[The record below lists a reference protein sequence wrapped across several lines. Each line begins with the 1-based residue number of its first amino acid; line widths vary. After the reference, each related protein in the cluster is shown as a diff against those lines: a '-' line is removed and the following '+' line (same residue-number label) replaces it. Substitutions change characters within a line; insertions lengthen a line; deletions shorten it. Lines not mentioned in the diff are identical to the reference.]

1 MNSGTGQ
8 ISRTPGLSGTC
19 IVPNSLLREESVR
32 TTEHRLNVKRAKM
45 AANGGVRLLLF
56 VVLSVFLTELCNGAA
71 TDIEL
76 DAKAQLLHRLD
87 SLNLLLYTFLLIL
100 TVLTIW
106 MFKHRRLRFLHETG
120 LAVIYGLIIGAII
133 RYGFTTS
140 STILHMPVV
149 PDNTSK
155 YNQSVPP
162 DTLWLRFPEDKGGGI
177 VKNKTF
183 AYSFRGEIY
192 KEDNEIDLK
201 ATFDPEIFFNII
213 LPPIIFHAGYSLKR
227 RYFFRNLGAIL
238 MYALIGTSISAFV
251 IGALMYAFVQLIPH
265 LSTSFTFLDTLYF
278 GALISPTDPLTI
290 ISIFN
295 DLHVDVNLYA
305 LVFGESVLNDAV
317 AIVLSGSIQNY
328 AERYQSG
335 SGGFETV
342 AFFQAFGDFVGIFS
356 LSLFIGATMGCITAL
371 LTKFTRVRDFPLLES
386 ALFVLMSYSTFLIAE
401 AADLTGVVA
410 VLFCGIC
417 QAHYTYNNLS
427 PDSRQRTKQLFELL
441 NFLAENFIFS
451 YIGVSMFT
459 FPKHHFDPGFIF
471 AGFLCALLGRAAN
484 VYPLSFILNLAR
496 KPKISLNYQH
506 MLFFAGLRGAMSF
519 ALAIRNTVSDAR
531 QAMLTT
537 TSLIV
542 ILTVILQGG
551 ATTQFLSWFNIP
563 VGVDEEIEGLSH
575 NGTRNDGALPGSSG
589 AAKPNEKALLARIW
603 GDFDTKY
610 MKPLL
615 THSRPTLLET
625 LPVCC
630 SPLAR
635 ILTTTQQMTQ
645 DDVARKADSDS
656 DFCLEDR
663 EMERRRTSVQPV
675 SFHQP
680 SLNYTV
686 NPCYQPNNS
695 TTDVSTNPDE
705 PYVILNLH
713 RSWGL

>member
-1 MNSGTGQ
+1 
-8 ISRTPGLSGTC
+8 
-19 IVPNSLLREESVR
+19 
-32 TTEHRLNVKRAKM
+32 M
-45 AANGGVRLLLF
+45 AANGGVRLLFL
-56 VVLSVFLTELCNGAA
+56 VVLCIFPTELCNGAA

-162 DTLWLRFPEDKGGGI
+162 DSLWLRFPEDKGGGI

-251 IGALMYAFVQLIPH
+251 IGALMYGFVQLIPH

-401 AADLTGVVA
+401 ATDLTGVVA

-575 NGTRNDGALPGSSG
+575 NGTRNSGGEVGYDELDIRRERNLYNSIQDGTLPGSSG
-589 AAKPNEKALLARIW
+589 SAKPNEKALLARIW

-645 DDVARKADSDS
+645 DDVARKVDSDS

-663 EMERRRTSVQPV
+663 EMERRRTSVQPRERNDDDGDDDDD
-675 SFHQP
+675 SD
-680 SLNYTV
+680 S
-686 NPCYQPNNS
+686 
-695 TTDVSTNPDE
+695 DDE
-705 PYVILNLH
+705 DLRIIGMEGFIPLRTL
-713 RSWGL
+713 

>member
-1 MNSGTGQ
+1 
-8 ISRTPGLSGTC
+8 
-19 IVPNSLLREESVR
+19 
-32 TTEHRLNVKRAKM
+32 M
-45 AANGGVRLLLF
+45 AANGAVRLLFL
-56 VVLSVFLTELCNGAA
+56 VALCIFLTELCNGAA

-133 RYGFTTS
+133 RYGFTPS

-162 DTLWLRFPEDKGGGI
+162 DTLWLRFPEDKGGGMI
-177 VKNKTF
+177 KNKTF

-192 KEDNEIDLK
+192 KEDSEIDLK

-356 LSLFIGATMGCITAL
+356 LSLFIGATMGCLTAL

-575 NGTRNDGALPGSSG
+575 NGTRNSGGEVDYDDLDVRRERSLPDGALPGSSA

-695 TTDVSTNPDE
+695 TTDISTNPDE

-713 RSWGL
+713 RR

>member
-1 MNSGTGQ
+1 
-8 ISRTPGLSGTC
+8 
-19 IVPNSLLREESVR
+19 
-32 TTEHRLNVKRAKM
+32 M
-45 AANGGVRLLLF
+45 AANGGVRLLLL
-56 VVLSVFLTELCNGAA
+56 VVLCIFPTELCNGAA

-162 DTLWLRFPEDKGGGI
+162 DSLWLRFPEDKGGGI

-251 IGALMYAFVQLIPH
+251 IGALMYGFVQLIPH

-401 AADLTGVVA
+401 ATDLTGVVA

-589 AAKPNEKALLARIW
+589 SAKPNEKALLARIW

>member
-1 MNSGTGQ
+1 
-8 ISRTPGLSGTC
+8 
-19 IVPNSLLREESVR
+19 
-32 TTEHRLNVKRAKM
+32 M
-45 AANGGVRLLLF
+45 AANGDVRLLLL
-56 VVLSVFLTELCNGAA
+56 VVLCIFPTELCNGAA

-162 DTLWLRFPEDKGGGI
+162 DSLWLRFPEDKGGGI

-238 MYALIGTSISAFV
+238 MYALIGTSISAFI

-401 AADLTGVVA
+401 ATDLTGVVA

-575 NGTRNDGALPGSSG
+575 NGTRNYNSMQDGALPGSSG

-645 DDVARKADSDS
+645 DDVGRKADSDS

-713 RSWGL
+713 RR